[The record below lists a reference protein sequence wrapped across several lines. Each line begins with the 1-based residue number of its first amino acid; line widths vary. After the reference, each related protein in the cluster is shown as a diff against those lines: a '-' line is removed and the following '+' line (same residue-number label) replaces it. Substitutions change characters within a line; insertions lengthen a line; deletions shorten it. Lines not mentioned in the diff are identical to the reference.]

1 LAQDF
6 NLKHICKMKS
16 IFTISLI
23 VLISIGLI
31 ILLKPFVEKYKDTKK
46 YDFIIDT
53 ANGQISKDDFKGK
66 VLAVYFGYTF
76 CPDVC
81 PTSLSSLAE
90 ALNKFDSKEVD
101 NFVGLFISVDPT
113 RDTLENLK
121 YYTKYFHKNFIG
133 ATSSKENI
141 DDIVKRYDSYYKIVP
156 LENSAIKYSIAHTSY
171 IYIFD
176 KDGKFVERI
185 DHLNPSEIKKILQ
198 KLL

>member
-1 LAQDF
+1 LVQDF
-6 NLKHICKMKS
+6 SLKHICKMKN
-16 IFTISLI
+16 IFKISLI
-23 VLISIGLI
+23 ILISIALI
-31 ILLKPFVEKYKDTKK
+31 VLLKPFVEQYKDTKK
-46 YDFIIDT
+46 YDFVLDT

-66 VLAVYFGYTF
+66 ILIVYFGYTF

-81 PTSLSSLAE
+81 PTSLSSLAQ

-101 NFVGLFISVDPT
+101 NFVGLFISVDPS

-121 YYTKYFHKNFIG
+121 EYTKYFHKNFIG

-156 LENSAIKYSIAHTSY
+156 LEDSAIKYSIAHTSY

>member
-1 LAQDF
+1 VQDF
-6 NLKHICKMKS
+6 SLKHICKMKN
-16 IFTISLI
+16 IFKISLI

-31 ILLKPFVEKYKDTKK
+31 ILLKPFVEQYKDTKK
-46 YDFIIDT
+46 YDFILDT

-76 CPDVC
+76 CPDAC
-81 PTSLSSLAE
+81 PTSLSSLAQ

-101 NFVGLFISVDPT
+101 NFVGLFISVDPS

-121 YYTKYFHKNFIG
+121 EYTKYFHKNFIG

-156 LENSAIKYSIAHTSY
+156 LEDSAIKYSIAHTSY
-171 IYIFD
+171 IYIFN

>member
-1 LAQDF
+1 VQDF
-6 NLKHICKMKS
+6 SLKHICKMKN
-16 IFTISLI
+16 IFKISLI
-23 VLISIGLI
+23 VFISVALIL
-31 ILLKPFVEKYKDTKK
+31 LLKPFVKKYKDSKK
-46 YDFIIDT
+46 YDFILDT
-53 ANGQISKDDFKGK
+53 ADGQISKDDFKGK

-81 PTSLSSLAE
+81 PTSLSSLAQ

-101 NFVGLFISVDPT
+101 DSVGLFISVDPS

-121 YYTKYFHKNFIG
+121 EYTKYFHKNFIG

-141 DDIVKRYDSYYKIVP
+141 DDIVERYDSYYKIVP
-156 LENSAIKYSIAHTSY
+156 LEDSAIKYSIAHTSY

-185 DHLNPSEIKKILQ
+185 DHLNPSEIKQILQ

>member
-1 LAQDF
+1 VQDF
-6 NLKHICKMKS
+6 SLKHICNMRN
-16 IFTISLI
+16 IFKILLI

-46 YDFIIDT
+46 YDFVLDT
-53 ANGQISKDDFKGK
+53 ANGKIYKDDFKGK

-81 PTSLSSLAE
+81 PTSLSSLAQ

-101 NFVGLFISVDPT
+101 NFVGLFISVDPS

-121 YYTKYFHKNFIG
+121 EYTKYFHKNFIG

-156 LENSAIKYSIAHTSY
+156 LEDSAIKYSIAHTSY
-171 IYIFD
+171 IYIFN

-185 DHLNPSEIKKILQ
+185 EHLNPSEIKKILQ

>member
-1 LAQDF
+1 VQDF
-6 NLKHICKMKS
+6 SLKHICNMRN
-16 IFTISLI
+16 IFKILLI
-23 VLISIGLI
+23 VLISIALI

-46 YDFIIDT
+46 YDFVLDT
-53 ANGQISKDDFKGK
+53 ANGKIYKDDFKGK
-66 VLAVYFGYTF
+66 VLTVYFGYTF

-81 PTSLSSLAE
+81 PTSLSSLAQ

-101 NFVGLFISVDPT
+101 NFVGLFISIDPS

-121 YYTKYFHKNFIG
+121 EYTKYFHKNFIG

-156 LENSAIKYSIAHTSY
+156 LEDSAIKYSIAHTSY
-171 IYIFD
+171 IYIFN
-176 KDGKFVERI
+176 KDGRFVERI
-185 DHLNPSEIKKILQ
+185 DHLNPSEIKKFLQ